1 MSIRVYKK
9 QYKEA
14 QKAFSGKSIP
24 EIKRIVESDANLS
37 FGAYNPYNNDE
48 YLDINYK
55 NILVT
60 IRDGELLPNFEC
72 YNDNGVFIT
81 FINFNKL

>member
-1 MSIRVYKK
+1 MPIRTYKK
-9 QYKEA
+9 QYREV
-14 QKAFSGKSIP
+14 QNLLSGKSIP
-24 EIKRIVESDANLS
+24 DIVKIVETDNRFS

-60 IRDGELLPNFEC
+60 IRDGALLPNFEC
-72 YNDNGVFIT
+72 YDNNGIFIT
-81 FINFNKL
+81 YINFNKR